1 MFKDK
6 YNLVYCT
13 DEAAP
18 KVKGWKGGCILS
30 SLPVHRIIPTKYSI
44 FSVQIQKSSP
54 KPFPNKYH
62 SSNCQLYA
70 FFVLTYVIRKDIWA
84 SGVILEVEFQGKL
97 EKIGVW
103 NSHLTAFP
111 YGPYEVITSSPET
124 VEKETK
130 EVQGD
135 DIEQIW
141 KQLIEPEETP
151 EGVPK
156 ILLGDHNIPSHIDGA
171 VTGESSK

>member
-1 MFKDK
+1 M
-6 YNLVYCT
+6 LT
-13 DEAAP
+13 
-18 KVKGWKGGCILS
+18 CI
-30 SLPVHRIIPTKYSI
+30 
-44 FSVQIQKSSP
+44 
-54 KPFPNKYH
+54 
-62 SSNCQLYA
+62 
-70 FFVLTYVIRKDIWA
+70 IRKDIWA

-111 YGPYEVITSSPET
+111 YGPYEVITSSPEA

-171 VTGESSK
+171 VTGEPSKKLAAQKRKTSAT